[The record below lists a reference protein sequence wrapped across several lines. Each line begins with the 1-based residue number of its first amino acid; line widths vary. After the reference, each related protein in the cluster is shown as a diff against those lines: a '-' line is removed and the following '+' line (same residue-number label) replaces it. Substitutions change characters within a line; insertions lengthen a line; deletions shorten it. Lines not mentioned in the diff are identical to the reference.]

1 MAIEFV
7 LYTPEWEGAVERF
20 NQRMLDGK
28 AATDFLIPKNAM
40 TPTDRPVRQRH
51 FLAIEGD
58 EVRGGMLIL
67 EHPGVVTTN
76 GVRSVQTVT
85 NFQSPLSE
93 GIINPK
99 YAMVSIQFMRWAL
112 KQCPYANVVGMGNI
126 ENPLPRLLKAAGWTV
141 RPVPFFFNL
150 LRPATCIAEL
160 QPLRAKPLL
169 RTAGLIGAYT
179 GLAGLALK
187 FVQRTRGVSISG
199 YRSTPAAPP
208 GAIDDAIWED
218 VQQRISF
225 GVVRD
230 SETLPGYLAPEI
242 QRYHVYRGA
251 NICGW
256 FSLVIA
262 QNKNH
267 SYFGNLKVAT
277 LVDIVA
283 ANADDSAVV
292 ARLAVVAARTAGSD
306 IVVSNQLSNE
316 SQHALRAAGFIP
328 YRSNYLFAS
337 SKALSEA
344 MQDATGFVSR
354 QDGDGLVN
362 LRGPK

>member
-1 MAIEFV
+1 
-7 LYTPEWEGAVERF
+7 
-20 NQRMLDGK
+20 
-28 AATDFLIPKNAM
+28 
-40 TPTDRPVRQRH
+40 
-51 FLAIEGD
+51 
-58 EVRGGMLIL
+58 RGGMLIL
-67 EHPGVVTTN
+67 EHPGVVTSN
-76 GVRSVQTVT
+76 GVRSEQTVT

-99 YAMVSIQFMRWAL
+99 YAMVSIQLMRWAL
-112 KQCPYANVVGMGNI
+112 KRCPYANVVGMGNI

-150 LRPATCIAEL
+150 LRPARCIAEL
-160 QPLRAKPLL
+160 QPLRAKPMV
-169 RTAGLIGAYT
+169 RTVGLIGAYT
-179 GLAGLALK
+179 GMAGLALK
-187 FVQRTRGVSISG
+187 FVQRARGASTDG
-199 YRSTPAAPP
+199 YRSALAIAP

-218 VQQRISF
+218 VEQRVSF
-225 GVVRD
+225 GVVRN
-230 SETLPGYLAPEI
+230 SETLPQYLAPEI
-242 QRYHVYRGA
+242 ERHHVYHGA

-262 QNKNH
+262 QNRNH
-267 SYFGNLKVAT
+267 SYFGNLRVAT

-283 ANADDSAVV
+283 SKADDSAVV
-292 ARLAVVAARTAGSD
+292 ARLAIVAARAAGCD
-306 IVVSNQLSNE
+306 IVVSNQMSDETQN
-316 SQHALRAAGFIP
+316 ALRTSGFIS

-344 MQDATGFVSR
+344 MSDATGFVSR